1 MRTLSENSLS
11 LLKTGHYK
19 DRGSRTKI
27 DIRSLYGWKP
37 WEPIRQGSN
46 ELMKRICY
54 AGPLKHAFCLFLSLL
69 TPLIVT
75 SCSER
80 RRCNGK
86 SKPSSLLGNQLK
98 HCTLATWWAKI
109 PHPSTQSWHGLD
121 LPQRTCMFPGLLSSP
136 LHSLVW
142 RKQERLGTETE
153 TETQS
158 CSTNMSNGIN
168 TPRRCG

>member
-27 DIRSLYGWKP
+27 DIRSLYGWKT
-37 WEPIRQGSN
+37 WEPIRQGRN

-54 AGPLKHAFCLFLSLL
+54 AGPLKYTFCLFLSLL

-80 RRCNGK
+80 CNGK
-86 SKPSSLLGNQLK
+86 SKPVCLATSLK
-98 HCTLATWWAKI
+98 HSTLATWRAKI
-109 PHPSTQSWHGLD
+109 PRPHRADPASALIF
-121 LPQRTCMFPGLLSSP
+121 PKEPTCSLGCCPLLST
-136 LHSLVW
+136 VW
-142 RKQERLGTETE
+142 SGGSKRDSAQRQRQRPKAAVQTWAMG
-153 TETQS
+153 
-158 CSTNMSNGIN
+158 
-168 TPRRCG
+168 